1 MCGVGREIF
10 YGIHHHTDNVN
21 AKAAFTM
28 LGGILIEVW
37 DRDSQGVESSAIIKD
52 FDNKRIVIVGANVN
66 KKFFGV
72 VELVGVADKIG
83 ARFVHSKGNF
93 VDILLRK
100 SKFTRF
106 VLNEL
111 ADAL

>member
-10 YGIHHHTDNVN
+10 YGIHYHTDNVN
-21 AKAAFTM
+21 AEAAFAM
-28 LGGILIEVW
+28 LGGILIKVG
-37 DRDSQGVESSAIIKD
+37 DGDSEGVKSSAIIKD
-52 FDNKRIVIVGANVN
+52 FDDKRIVIVGANIN

-83 ARFVHSKGNF
+83 ARFVHSKSNF
-93 VDILLRK
+93 VDVLLRK

-111 ADAL
+111 ADSL